1 MVGDFGVLILHDH
14 RAADGGVGKN
24 HPGLAVRAVDGDE
37 SAVQPVGGDLD
48 ANLHVRS
55 HGEQLAVGG
64 RAATMLTADNA
75 DLHAKLT
82 AAILADNASKTA
94 HTALNHSI
102 AGTKKNARLLAQ
114 RIKKSTAYTEEDG
127 KKLNIIGAED
137 STDMTQE
144 QPTLYA
150 TAKGAGVV
158 EIDFNKI
165 DAEGVHI
172 YGQRDGE
179 SAFTLLASETHAA
192 YLDNRPLLAAGK
204 PETR

>member
-1 MVGDFGVLILHDH
+1 MAKQYFIPKQQAPYVQWHDTLKGGVSVTTPGAT
-14 RAADGGVGKN
+14 AAD
-24 HPGLAVRAVDGDE
+24 
-37 SAVQPVGGDLD
+37 
-48 ANLHVRS
+48 
-55 HGEQLAVGG
+55 
-64 RAATMLTADNA
+64 ATMLTADNA
-75 DLHAKLT
+75 TLHAKLT
-82 AAILADNASKTA
+82 AATLADNASKAAHADLNTA
-94 HTALNHSI
+94 I
-102 AGTKKNARLLAQ
+102 AASKTNARLLAQ
-114 RIKKSTAYTEEDG
+114 RIKKSTAYTDVIG
-127 KKLNIIGAED
+127 KQLNIIGAED

-144 QPTLYA
+144 QPTLFA
-150 TAKGAGVV
+150 SVKAGGVV